1 MDELIEAVKALAR
14 EEYERA
20 AKKFGGNFNSPHE
33 VYEVILEEVE
43 EAGDEFDCIRG
54 YLAEY
59 WDCVKNNEVG
69 EWPLYIEKS
78 AIQAAA
84 ECIQIAAM
92 AYKARR

>member
-1 MDELIEAVKALAR
+1 MKELIKAVEALMH

-20 AKKFGGNFNSPHE
+20 AVKFGERFNSSHE
-33 VYEVILEEVE
+33 AYAVILEEVE

-59 WDCVKNNEVG
+59 WDCVKNNEDG
-69 EWPLYIEKS
+69 GWPDAIETA

-92 AYKARR
+92 AYKARK

>member
-1 MDELIEAVKALAR
+1 MIELKEAVRALMR

-20 AKKFGGNFNSPHE
+20 AERFGESFHSPHE
-33 VYEVILEEVE
+33 TYAVILEEVE

-69 EWPLYIEKS
+69 EWFLYIEKS
-78 AIQAAA
+78 AIQSAA

-92 AYKARR
+92 AYKARK

>member
-33 VYEVILEEVE
+33 VYAVILEEVE

-69 EWPLYIEKS
+69 EWPLYIAKS

-92 AYKARR
+92 AYKARK

>member
-1 MDELIEAVKALAR
+1 MKELKEAVKVLMN

-33 VYEVILEEVE
+33 VYAVILEEVE

-69 EWPLYIEKS
+69 EWFLYIEKS

>member
-1 MDELIEAVKALAR
+1 MKELKEAVRALMR

-20 AKKFGGNFNSPHE
+20 AERFGESFHSPHE
-33 VYEVILEEVE
+33 TYAVILEEVE

-92 AYKARR
+92 AYKARK